1 MSGAREQRI
10 VHIVV
15 FRAESDQAADAAA
28 AELETLVSL
37 DTLEALTVERD
48 LGLHPP
54 AYDLALLTA
63 HQDAEQLARFRQ
75 DPRHLSVVES
85 LAALVPV
92 RATVDLAVTD
102 SLTSILNMICEQ
114 NRDNEAEQNRDQHA

>member
-1 MSGAREQRI
+1 MSGAREQQV
-10 VHIVV
+10 VHVVV
-15 FRAESDQAADAAA
+15 FRAESDEAADAAA
-28 AELETLVSL
+28 AQLKTLASL

-63 HQDAEQLARFRQ
+63 HRDAEQLARFRQ

-85 LAALVPV
+85 LDTLVPI

-102 SLTSILNMICEQ
+102 SLTSILNTISEQ
-114 NRDNEAEQNRDQHA
+114 NRDNEAEQNRDHHA